1 MESELMRNDQVHHG
15 IKKAF
20 AICAFCIAFVITAL
34 LALRF
39 VDAQQEQAS
48 SIDGCASAGKIS
60 REHFQLV
67 MQTVAEG
74 WNRGNARL
82 AASCFAENAVY
93 SGPPSPGH
101 RGRKAL
107 YEFFGGAKGR
117 EHPMH
122 MVWHNLVF
130 DPVQQIGAGEY
141 SFQYGKQT
149 HGLVIVKISDGLIRN
164 WREYEIESEMPWNQF
179 VGDNRF

>member
-1 MESELMRNDQVHHG
+1 MRNDQAQRG
-15 IKKAF
+15 IKNSV
-20 AICAFCIAFVITAL
+20 AICAVCIAFVVTVL
-34 LALRF
+34 F
-39 VDAQQEQAS
+39 AQQSPNARQEQIS
-48 SIDGCASAGKIS
+48 SVHGCAPAGKIS
-60 REHFQLV
+60 REHFQFV

-74 WNRGNARL
+74 WNRGDAGL
-82 AASCFAENAVY
+82 AVSCFAENAVY

-117 EHPMH
+117 EHPMR

-141 SFQYGKQT
+141 SFQYLKQT
-149 HGLVIVKISDGLIRN
+149 HGLVIVKISDGLICN
-164 WREYEIESEMPWNQF
+164 WREYEIESEMPWDRF